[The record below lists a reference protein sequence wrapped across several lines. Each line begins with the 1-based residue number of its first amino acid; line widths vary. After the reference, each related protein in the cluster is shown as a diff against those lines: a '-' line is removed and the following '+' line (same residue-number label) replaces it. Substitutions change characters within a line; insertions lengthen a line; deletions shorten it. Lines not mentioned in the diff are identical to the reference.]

1 MEINVPDLAGSLG
14 GGGRYDN
21 LVGMFLGQSIPA
33 CGFSLGLERILVVM
47 GERGMFPASLATTPA
62 DVMVAVFD
70 AADAPHAM
78 RLAARLRQDGLR
90 VFVYPD
96 ADKIGKQ
103 IKYADSRG
111 IPFVAILG
119 GDEIARQTVT
129 VKHLA
134 AQTQQTYDQA
144 AAGAAILE
152 VLKTRG

>member
-1 MEINVPDLAGSLG
+1 MEINVPDIAGSLG

-21 LVGMFLGQSIPA
+21 LVGMFLDQSIPA

-47 GERGMFPASLATTPA
+47 AERGMFPASLATAPA

-70 AADAPHAM
+70 AADMPHAV
-78 RLAARLRQDGLR
+78 RVAGSLRASGLR
-90 VFVYPD
+90 VLVYPD

-111 IPFVAILG
+111 IPLVAILG
-119 GDEIARQTVT
+119 GDEIANGTLT

-134 AQTQQTYDQA
+134 AKTQNTYEQGS
-144 AAGAAILE
+144 AGAEILKE
-152 VLKTRG
+152 LTQRG